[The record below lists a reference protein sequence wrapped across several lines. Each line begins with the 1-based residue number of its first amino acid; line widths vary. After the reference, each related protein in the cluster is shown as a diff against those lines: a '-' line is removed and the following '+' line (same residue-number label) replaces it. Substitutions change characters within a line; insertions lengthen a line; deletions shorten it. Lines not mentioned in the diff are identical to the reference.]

1 MTFANTVRSF
11 VLALAALIAFAS
23 PARAEWLR
31 AETEHFVIVGD
42 TSRGEISEYARKVER
57 FDALLRMFLPP
68 ANDDVIPPKLWIF
81 LADGRDDLEAIS
93 PTVGKGVAGFYSR
106 TDDRIFAV
114 VDRQSSMGD
123 TTLFHEYGHH
133 FMFQYH
139 NKAYPG
145 WFVEGFA
152 EYFAPSEMG
161 MSRVKY
167 GLYRPG
173 RINSLI
179 QTNNWAPMED
189 VLRSRLS
196 TTSVERAAAY
206 YAQAWVLT
214 HYMIGDPDRQRQL
227 SAYLAAV
234 AGGEDPMD
242 ALEAHIGRTPE
253 QLARELR
260 SYLGRGITTYTLP
273 EALPRA
279 EVTVTSLSAGTGDSI
294 WLDLRSTRSLGDDRD
309 QLVAQAEAVAARYP
323 GDRMAAVALAKI
335 LRRAEEP
342 VRAAAVLEPVVAAH
356 PEDAEARWLLASVLM
371 DQADDAT
378 DDGARPSLMRNA
390 ARHLSAAYQAD
401 PLDFRVYMALA
412 RSRKGAA
419 NYPSDND
426 VMVLES
432 AYRLAPQLSSTAYA
446 AARVL
451 MTRERY
457 LEAVSVLRPMANN
470 PHGGASLQPVRDLL
484 AEASAL
490 AGLEPGTIEAPP
502 EAVTEAEGEE
512 TAPPAP

>member
-1 MTFANTVRSF
+1 MSTARLARPFL
-11 VLALAALIAFAS
+11 LALAALIAFAS
-23 PARAEWLR
+23 PAHAEWLR
-31 AETEHFVIVGD
+31 AETEHFVIIGD

-68 ANDDVIPPKLWIF
+68 TNDDVIPPKLWIF

-93 PTVGKGVAGFYSR
+93 PSVREGVAGFYSR

-179 QTNNWAPMED
+179 QTNSWAPMED

-206 YAQAWVLT
+206 YAQAWALT
-214 HYMIGDPDRQRQL
+214 HYMLGDPERQRQL

-279 EVTVTSLSAGTGDSI
+279 EVTVTPLSAGAGDSM
-294 WLDLRSTRSLGDDRD
+294 WLDLRSTRPLGDDRD

-335 LRRAEEP
+335 LRRAEDP
-342 VRAAAVLEPVVAAH
+342 VRAAAVLEPVVAAN
-356 PEDAEARWLLASVLM
+356 PEDAEARWLLASVLL
-371 DQADDAT
+371 DQAEDTTDDA
-378 DDGARPSLMRNA
+378 ARLAMMQSA
-390 ARHLSAAYQAD
+390 SRHLGAAYQAD
-401 PLDFRVYMALA
+401 PLDFRIYMALA
-412 RSRKGAA
+412 RSRKDAA

-426 VMVLES
+426 VVVLES

-451 MTRERY
+451 MARERY

-490 AGLEPGTIEAPP
+490 AGLEPGMVEAPP
-502 EAVTEAEGEE
+502 EPAPDAEGEDA
-512 TAPPAP
+512 APATP

>member
-1 MTFANTVRSF
+1 MTAVGILRSWA
-11 VLALAALIAFAS
+11 LALAAVVAVAS

-42 TSRGEISEYARKVER
+42 TSRGAISDYARKVER
-57 FDALLRMFLPP
+57 FDAMLRMFLPP
-68 ANDDVIPPKLWIF
+68 TNDDVIAPKLWIF

-114 VDRQSSMGD
+114 VDRSSSSGD

-133 FMFQYH
+133 YMFQYH
-139 NKAYPG
+139 HRAYPG

-161 MSRVKY
+161 MSRVRY

-179 QTNNWAPMED
+179 RTNSWVPMED

-206 YAQAWVLT
+206 YAQAWALT
-214 HYMIGDPDRQRQL
+214 HYMIGDPDRQKQL

-234 AGGEDPMD
+234 SRGDDPMD
-242 ALEAHIGRTPE
+242 ALEAHIGRSPE
-253 QLARELR
+253 ELARELR
-260 SYLGRGITTYTLP
+260 SYLGRGITAYTLP

-279 EVTVTSLSAGTGDSI
+279 EVTVTALSAGAGESI
-294 WLDLRSTRSLGDDRD
+294 WLDLRSTRPLGDDSDR
-309 QLVAQAEAVAARYP
+309 LVAQAESVAARYP

-335 LRRAEEP
+335 LRRAGDP
-342 VRAAAVLEPVVAAH
+342 VRAATVLEPVVAAH
-356 PEDAEARWLLASVLM
+356 PDDAEARWLLASVLM
-371 DQADDAT
+371 DQADEAA
-378 DDGARPSLMRNA
+378 DDDVRMALTRSA
-390 ARHLSAAYQAD
+390 ARNLSAGYQAD
-401 PLDFRVYMALA
+401 PLDFRIYMALA
-412 RSRKGAA
+412 RSRRGAA

-426 VMVLES
+426 VVVLES
-432 AYRLAPQLSSTAYA
+432 AYRLAPQLSSTAFA
-446 AARVL
+446 AAQML
-451 MTRERY
+451 MSRERY
-457 LEAVSVLRPMANN
+457 LDAVSVLRPMANN

-484 AEASAL
+484 AEATAL
-490 AGLEPGTIEAPP
+490 AGLEPTTTEAPP
-502 EAVTEAEGEE
+502 EPEPDAGDDAASV
-512 TAPPAP
+512 P

>member
-1 MTFANTVRSF
+1 MATARIVRSLAF
-11 VLALAALIAFAS
+11 ALAALVAFAS

-31 AETEHFVIVGD
+31 AETEHFVVIGD
-42 TSRGEISEYARKVER
+42 TSRGAISDYARKVER
-57 FDALLRMFLPP
+57 FDTMLRMFLPP
-68 ANDDVIPPKLWIF
+68 TNDDVIAPKLWIY
-81 LADGRDDLEAIS
+81 LADGRADLEAIS
-93 PTVGKGVAGFYSR
+93 PTVGEGVAGFYSR

-114 VDRQSSMGD
+114 VDQQSSMGD

-133 FMFQYH
+133 YMFQYH
-139 NKAYPG
+139 NSAYPG

-161 MSRVKY
+161 MSRVRY

-179 QTNNWAPMED
+179 QTNSWAPMED

-196 TTSVERAAAY
+196 TTSAERAAAY
-206 YAQAWVLT
+206 YAQAWALT
-214 HYMIGDPDRQRQL
+214 HYMLGDPERQRQL

-234 AGGEDPMD
+234 ARGEDPMD
-242 ALEAHIGRTPE
+242 ALEAHIGRTPD

-260 SYLGRGITTYTLP
+260 SYLSRGITTYTLP
-273 EALPRA
+273 QALPRA
-279 EVTVTSLSAGTGDSI
+279 EVSVTSLPAGTGDAV
-294 WLDLRSTRSLGDDRD
+294 WLDLRSTRPLGEQRDR
-309 QLVAQAEAVAARYP
+309 LVAQAEAVAARHP

-342 VRAAAVLEPVVAAH
+342 VRAATILEPVVTAH

-371 DQADDAT
+371 DQADAAT
-378 DDGARPSLMRNA
+378 DDSARLPLMRSA
-390 ARHLSAAYQAD
+390 VGHLSGAYQAD
-401 PLDFRVYMALA
+401 PLDFRVYMAMA

-419 NYPSDND
+419 SYPSDND
-426 VMVLES
+426 VTVLES

-457 LEAVSVLRPMANN
+457 LDAVSVLRPMANN

-484 AEASAL
+484 AEARML
-490 AGLEPGTIEAPP
+490 AGLDPATVEAPP
-502 EAVTEAEGEE
+502 EPAPETEAEE